1 MHGSSVLVFNDGFKF
16 RNFIC
21 NGCHGF
27 VYNNYFDNLV
37 KAKKLETKNILID
50 KKNYEDLMIYFTRYV
65 HKKSIKILSLHY
77 HELMENIEEHEGK
90 KYLIVDGYMLNKE
103 LDNVKEIIGI
113 EQFDNIKILIDTVDK
128 FPDNISLKNFVL
140 LITCVIK
147 DDGEFYPQIFLEEE
161 LYQK

>member
-1 MHGSSVLVFNDGFKF
+1 M
-16 RNFIC
+16 
-21 NGCHGF
+21 
-27 VYNNYFDNLV
+27 
-37 KAKKLETKNILID
+37 
-50 KKNYEDLMIYFTRYV
+50 
-65 HKKSIKILSLHY
+65 LSLHY

-90 KYLIVDGYMLNKE
+90 KCLIVDGYMLNKE

-140 LITCVIK
+140 LITCIIK

-161 LYQK
+161 LYPK

>member
-1 MHGSSVLVFNDGFKF
+1 M
-16 RNFIC
+16 
-21 NGCHGF
+21 
-27 VYNNYFDNLV
+27 
-37 KAKKLETKNILID
+37 KNVR
-50 KKNYEDLMIYFTRYV
+50 E
-65 HKKSIKILSLHY
+65 
-77 HELMENIEEHEGK
+77 K

-147 DDGEFYPQIFLEEE
+147 DDGEFYPQIFLEEA